1 MTVDLPGRVSVC
13 GCDHPRSRPAA
24 SSGVMQRDP
33 IRRPAVVLGW
43 CCLPACRR
51 LALRREHFR
60 RTETRCRS
68 PPPVISTNGLRL
80 PRNMGGSLA
89 IRSHLGHLGP
99 PAGILD
105 QFLCSSSTLATL
117 ASPSAGCS
125 SPRVDPRELA
135 NDSRLADCRQT
146 CGIQWC
152 AMAGTVLCRDSA
164 DRRSR
169 VTFRE
174 ISSAQAVGD
183 MSPRVRS
190 GRPVRVIRPGGR

>member
-1 MTVDLPGRVSVC
+1 LTCRGGCRC
-13 GCDHPRSRPAA
+13 GGDHPRSRAAA
-24 SSGVMQRDP
+24 SSVVMQRDP
-33 IRRPAVVLGW
+33 IRRLAVVLGW
-43 CCLPACRR
+43 CCLSTCRSV
-51 LALRREHFR
+51 ALRRDHVR

-80 PRNMGGSLA
+80 ARNVGGSFA
-89 IRSHLGHLGP
+89 IRSRLGHLGP

-135 NDSRLADCRQT
+135 NDSRLADCRQH
-146 CGIQWC
+146 CGIQC
-152 AMAGTVLCRDSA
+152 ARWRGRCCGRESA

-169 VTFRE
+169 VIFHE
-174 ISSAQAVGD
+174 LSSAQAVGD

-190 GRPVRVIRPGGR
+190 GRPVRAIRPGGR